1 MCLFCPRHRST
12 PINVSFETDNESKN
26 GFDTGLIKTVSRYSI
41 ANDLNPDC
49 RAIITGGAQ
58 GIGLEFAKRLLREGA
73 KVVISDIDASK
84 GEDAAEQL
92 RKEFNKGKDR

>member
-1 MCLFCPRHRST
+1 MVTRVGPSDRAKCPST
-12 PINVSFETDNESKN
+12 SAQ
-26 GFDTGLIKTVSRYSI
+26 SI
-41 ANDLNPDC
+41 AGISWPNLVRILSILDTLSLTND

-73 KVVISDIDASK
+73 KVVISDIDAAK

-92 RKEFNKGKDR
+92 RKEFNLGKDR

>member
-1 MCLFCPRHRST
+1 MNIYP
-12 PINVSFETDNESKN
+12 
-26 GFDTGLIKTVSRYSI
+26 
-41 ANDLNPDC
+41 ANDLLLDR

-73 KVVISDIDASK
+73 KVVISDIDAAK

-92 RKEFNKGKDR
+92 RKEFKKGKDRWEL

>member
-1 MCLFCPRHRST
+1 MSFNFSPKHRRYAIT
-12 PINVSFETDNESKN
+12 KFSKN
-26 GFDTGLIKTVSRYSI
+26 SGHIRSL
-41 ANDLNPDC
+41 PHH

-73 KVVISDIDASK
+73 KVVISDIDAAK

-92 RKEFNKGKDR
+92 RKEFNLGKDR

>member
-1 MCLFCPRHRST
+1 M
-12 PINVSFETDNESKN
+12 V
-26 GFDTGLIKTVSRYSI
+26 
-41 ANDLNPDC
+41 LNQVYQNSNQTRFGIIWYY

-73 KVVISDIDASK
+73 KVVISDIDAAK

-92 RKEFNKGKDR
+92 RKEFNLGKDR